1 MAKKQNIKPVNFKTA
16 IFLLTGTEPYV
27 QHAFSAKARQEM
39 KDKQLAG
46 STANKGKARDPKD
59 FEECYRQSLHVS
71 KDGWYGIPAA
81 SFRAAII
88 SACRIVGFKMT
99 LAKLS
104 VFVPADGIDNND
116 GTPLIRITKGEPH
129 SVEHMVRIQNT
140 TDIRVRGMFDP
151 GWEAELSIRYDAD
164 QFTEADICNLLVRV
178 GSQVGIGEGRPDSK
192 TSAGMGW
199 GLFSAKVL

>member
-104 VFVPADGIDNND
+104 VFVPADGVDGND

-129 SVEHMVRIQNT
+129 SVEHMVCIQNT

-151 GWEAELSIRYDAD
+151 GWEAELSIRFDAD